1 MNTENTVV
9 NAQYPIH
16 YHGAVGM
23 FDTLTGRVT
32 MVDSDEYITIDKQL
46 HKDYGDDYELLGLC

>member
-1 MNTENTVV
+1 MNTENTAV

-23 FDTLTGRVT
+23 FNTLTGRVT
-32 MVDSDEYITIDKQL
+32 MVDSDEYITTDKAL
-46 HKDYGDDYELLGLC
+46 LKDYGDDYELLGLC

>member
-23 FDTLTGRVT
+23 FNTLTGRVT

>member
-9 NAQYPIH
+9 KAQYPIH

>member
-9 NAQYPIH
+9 KAQYPIH

-23 FDTLTGRVT
+23 FNTLTGRVT
-32 MVDSDEYITIDKQL
+32 MVDSDEYMTRDKEMFQE
-46 HKDYGDDYELLGLC
+46 YGEDFEQLGLC